1 MKEVGGAIRLAATD
15 LSNHLACRH
24 LTSLDL
30 SVARGERTAP
40 DFEAPDLWVVRERG
54 ALHEAAYLAFLDKCG
69 LEILNLANAGDEAQ
83 VLGETQRAMRRGVEV
98 IAQGALSHGRWFG
111 RPDVLRR
118 VAKPSQVGNWSY
130 QVAGKDSGMWTGMDV
145 GNPSRRKL

>member
-1 MKEVGGAIRLAATD
+1 MIRRPPRSTLFPYTTLFRSRAFWLTFLLQIVSASSYRYYSETMKEVGGAIRLAATD

-54 ALHEAAYLAFLDKCG
+54 ALHEAAYLAFLDKRG
-69 LEILNLANAGDEAQ
+69 LEVLNLANAGDEAQ
-83 VLGETQRAMRRGVEV
+83 VLGETQD
-98 IAQGALSHGRWFG
+98 LSFVPG
-111 RPDVLRR
+111 
-118 VAKPSQVGNWSY
+118 
-130 QVAGKDSGMWTGMDV
+130 
-145 GNPSRRKL
+145 